1 MWPRVLMQLVEL
13 LPHVSRLLP
22 VADRY
27 LSSKTNNEAVLTAM
41 AEGVHA
47 DLGQVA
53 KAHSTLHRQLQE
65 QGAQILLLAADLRSA
80 RETIERSE
88 RRIMELEQKVASFNL
103 WIKLGCSGGL
113 VLLLIVL
120 GLLLRK

>member
-13 LPHVSRLLP
+13 LPHVSRLVP

-27 LSSKTNNEAVLTAM
+27 FSSKTNNEAALTAM

-53 KAHSTLHRQLQE
+53 KAHSTLYRQIQE
-65 QGAQILLLAADLRSA
+65 QGAQVSALAGDLRST
-80 RETIERSE
+80 RETLERSE
-88 RRIMELEQKVASFNL
+88 RRVMELEQRVGAL
-103 WIKLGCSGGL
+103 LVWIRIGLSAGL
-113 VLLLIVL
+113 VILLVIL